1 MFLLS
6 VSRYEASDSTGRV
19 LNFPGTQTSK
29 NFRNEL
35 LYRLNMCTYV
45 IFKGVHE
52 VKKLPP
58 KVEPMRCR
66 YSSLPSPA
74 NYDFNPPSL
83 QKNAISA
90 YMDYGQRI
98 GKEPKLDCQAVCFW
112 SENPT

>member
-1 MFLLS
+1 
-6 VSRYEASDSTGRV
+6 
-19 LNFPGTQTSK
+19 
-29 NFRNEL
+29 
-35 LYRLNMCTYV
+35 MCTYV

-90 YMDYGQRI
+90 FMDYGQRI

-112 SENPT
+112 SENPVMYHSRVLCQVESNTCIFKPLL

>member
-1 MFLLS
+1 
-6 VSRYEASDSTGRV
+6 
-19 LNFPGTQTSK
+19 
-29 NFRNEL
+29 
-35 LYRLNMCTYV
+35 MCTYV

-90 YMDYGQRI
+90 FMDYGQRI
-98 GKEPKLDCQAVCFW
+98 GKEPNLDCQAVCFW